1 MPCKQAHT
9 RACARAHT
17 NTHTHARTHTRAKA
31 LRGIDSVRSNS
42 SSSGVSICTFVP
54 VKQVSKLIQCA
65 RTYGLGAAPLGREGE
80 LAPLLACVCILL
92 AASAIKKQLLLP
104 SAAENLPPPPPPSK
118 RDTPPRAWTPPPPT
132 LPPAPSV
139 PSPPPPPRGG
149 CQKGHA
155 FAWHLSPYRQAIV
168 EGNCYFSECVC
179 ACVRVCVVLMF

>member
-1 MPCKQAHT
+1 VPCKQTHT
-9 RACARAHT
+9 HACAREHT
-17 NTHTHARTHTRAKA
+17 NTHTHALTHTRAKA
-31 LRGIDSVRSNS
+31 L
-42 SSSGVSICTFVP
+42 GVS
-54 VKQVSKLIQCA
+54 IQCA

-104 SAAENLPPPPPPSK
+104 SGAENLPPPPPPSK
-118 RDTPPRAWTPPPPT
+118 RDTTPRAWTPPPPPT

-139 PSPPPPPRGG
+139 PSPPPLPRGG

-168 EGNCYFSECVC
+168 EGTCISVNVCTCVHGFN
-179 ACVRVCVVLMF
+179 VLIHIYTYVSTYENAIVSV